1 MPFSKHFSCTNF
13 VSCITNESKFTKL
26 NNIIMM
32 TKIKSGVLSMTKNL
46 KTAWIFLLFFS
57 KIAFPQEIVTWDI
70 LSNMKNIQSAFETSE
85 GVWAA
90 TDGGVFYYNF
100 NDRTYKKFTKAD
112 GLSGLPVTAIAK
124 DTSNNIWLG
133 CENGQIDI
141 INAVTFTVIRNI
153 INIRDSRFTDKRING
168 FTVTGD
174 SVYVATGYGITLMN
188 TKNFSFIDTYFTLS
202 DATLIKSVDN
212 IFWNGRI
219 FAALGEGIAVQ
230 NKDAI
235 VLNEPQAWKYY
246 TKVEN
251 NQMASVKKMCLY
263 NGKILAATSAGLA
276 VFIDSLWSQYSVSL
290 SGRALSD
297 LAVSGDSLVILT
309 ADFNVYSLKN
319 DILTFIKNFATEKP
333 SALIGQ
339 QHNLLLASVNGIINT
354 QKNGD
359 VSLIAPDGL
368 PDKKIYNLYADQ
380 QGQLWVA
387 TGKNNGGSGLFRFS
401 ENSWKV
407 FSRADSRITTND
419 FINTFTY
426 SNGDVFAGTWG
437 AGLMRLRGTDNITM
451 FNASNTPLLGIPAAP
466 SFIVIGGIVS
476 DSKKNLWILNYWPG
490 DKNLF
495 AVLTPDSSWKMIQ
508 HPSFIT
514 DEGYTSVSID
524 DNDTKWYVHYLGKP
538 LYFYNENGTF
548 GNTTD
553 DFAGNVSNSGNLAG
567 KSINS
572 VVVDKR
578 NELWVGTEAGVYV
591 LSDTRSVLTSSPG
604 AFNALYPLRGFK
616 VNAIAVDGINR
627 KWIATSK
634 GLLLVSPDGNTI
646 LQHYKA
652 SDSPLLSDEVEKLA
666 IDLKNGIVY
675 ASSATGIAAIHT
687 AAVEPKTDYSEVKIF
702 PNPVLLHKETQV
714 TFEGLVKETE
724 IKIMNAA
731 GRLVRHIVTPGGGK
745 GYWNGLDEN
754 GNTVPSGIY
763 FIVLFDKEGTITSVE
778 KLAVI
783 RN

>member
-1 MPFSKHFSCTNF
+1 
-13 VSCITNESKFTKL
+13 
-26 NNIIMM
+26 
-32 TKIKSGVLSMTKNL
+32 MTKNL
-46 KTAWIFLLFFS
+46 RTIWILLLFFS
-57 KIAFPQEIVTWDI
+57 QIAFPQEIVTWDI
-70 LSNMKNIQSAFETSE
+70 LSNMKNIQAAFETSA

-141 INAVTFTVIRNI
+141 INAVTNTVIRNI

-168 FTVTGD
+168 LTISGD
-174 SVYVATGYGITLMN
+174 SVFVATGYGITLMN
-188 TKNFSFIDTYFTLS
+188 AKNFSFIDTYFTLS

-230 NKDAI
+230 NI
-235 VLNEPQAWKYY
+235 GVTILNEPSAWKFYS
-246 TKVEN
+246 KVEN
-251 NQMASVKKMCLY
+251 NQMASAKKLCMY
-263 NGKILAATSAGLA
+263 NGSVLAATSFGLA
-276 VFIDSLWSQYSVSL
+276 VFRDSLWAQYITALAGRNIHDVTVS
-290 SGRALSD
+290 A
-297 LAVSGDSLVILT
+297 DSLIILT
-309 ADFNVYSLKN
+309 ADYSVYSFKSN
-319 DILTFIKNFATEKP
+319 VLTLIKTLSAEKP
-333 SALIGQ
+333 LTLIGQ
-339 QHNLLLASVNGIINT
+339 QHGLLLTSANGIINA
-354 QKNGD
+354 QNNGM
-359 VSLIAPDGL
+359 VLSIVPDGL
-368 PDKKIYNLYADQ
+368 PDKKIYNLYADHL
-380 QGQLWVA
+380 GQLWVA
-387 TGKNNGGSGLFRFS
+387 TGKNNGGSGLFRYS

-407 FSRADSRITTND
+407 FSSADTRITTND
-419 FINTFTY
+419 FVNAFTY
-426 SNGDVFAGTWG
+426 TNGDVYAGTWG
-437 AGLMRLRGTDNITM
+437 AGLMRLQGTDNITM

-524 DNDTKWYVHYLGKP
+524 DNDTKWYVHYSGKP

-553 DFAGNVSNSGNLAG
+553 DHAGSVTNSGNLAG

-591 LSDTRSVLTSSPG
+591 LSDTRSILTSSPG

-616 VNAIAVDGINR
+616 VNAIVVDGINR

-646 LQHYKA
+646 LEHYKA
-652 SDSPLLSDEVEKLA
+652 TDSPLLSDEVEKLA

-675 ASSATGIAAIHT
+675 AASATGIAAIHT